1 MSGFW
6 EQRDH
11 PTVLGA
17 VIHVEQTT
25 VAWAFGLK
33 NLRGVQGWTATT
45 GQPFDMA
52 RNTCCMRALES
63 GAEWLFFLDS
73 DVIPPPDAVQ
83 KLLARRVP
91 LISGVYCRRSP
102 PHGVPVAIKNGQW
115 VTKFTVGELMEVDV
129 VGAGC
134 LLIHRSI
141 LEKLP
146 PQRPGHHWF
155 DWCVDLPK
163 ELAPYGTMSEDFT
176 FVRHVKHVLG
186 IPTLLDTS
194 VLCKHVGMAQATL
207 GQLSPLEL
215 AA

>member
-1 MSGFW
+1 MPGFW
-6 EQRDH
+6 ERRQ
-11 PTVLGA
+11 TVLGA

-33 NLRGVQGWTATT
+33 NLQGIHGWTHTT

-73 DVIPPPDAVQ
+73 DVIPPPDCVPR
-83 KLLARRVP
+83 LLSRGKP
-91 LISGVYCRRSP
+91 LVSGLYCRRSP
-102 PHGVPVAIKNGQW
+102 PHGVPVAIKNNQW
-115 VTKFTVGELMEVDV
+115 VTQFRAGDLLEVDV

-146 PQRPGHHWF
+146 PQDPTTGKHWF
-155 DWCVDLPK
+155 HWRVDYPK
-163 ELAPYGTMSEDFT
+163 EDPRPHMSEDFN
-176 FVRHVKHVLG
+176 FNLWVREKLG
-186 IPTLLDTS
+186 IPTYLDTA
-194 VLCKHVGMAQATL
+194 VQCKHVGLSQATI
-207 GQLSPLEL
+207 GQLSPIEYT
-215 AA
+215 A